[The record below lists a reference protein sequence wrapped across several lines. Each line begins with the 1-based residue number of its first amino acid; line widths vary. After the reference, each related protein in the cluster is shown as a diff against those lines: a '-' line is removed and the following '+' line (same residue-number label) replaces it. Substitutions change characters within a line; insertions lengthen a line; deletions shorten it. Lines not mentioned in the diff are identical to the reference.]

1 MNLLFKIA
9 WRNIVRNRRRSLMT
23 ASAIGAGALA
33 MLLFAGY
40 TNFIFTGLETGYVQR
55 DGHLTVFRSGYFLY
69 GAGNAAAYGIDDYS
83 EVIRLISQDPV
94 LQPLINVI
102 TPTQSLVGIAAN
114 YSADS
119 AASRTFI
126 GVGLIPSA
134 RDRMRRWD
142 EHGTGDVY
150 PSDARLAD
158 DDPNRGLIGTGL
170 ARILGL
176 CTALDLKKCPPPPA
190 VNSASAAGSGTA
202 GGASSVRSDIAELA
216 KRELG
221 SEVTGGA
228 PRAKDM
234 PQIDLLAATVGGA
247 PNVVSLNVSGAL
259 AIGAK
264 ELDDAYI
271 VMHLALAQQL
281 VYGRSEQKVTAI
293 MVQLH
298 RTERLAAAR
307 ARLETLFRQRQL
319 DLEVRDFAELTPYY
333 GQVIRLFSGIFLFI
347 SLVMGMIVLFAVVNT
362 MTMNVM
368 ERTNEI
374 GTIRAM
380 GVRRGR
386 IRLQFIFEG
395 VLIGAIGATIGTILA
410 IVLGNLTN
418 HIGLTWIPPG
428 NTTEIPLRL
437 VVLGRPWL
445 IVETWLGLVLVAA
458 IAALIPANRAARLA
472 VVDALRHV

>member
-1 MNLLFKIA
+1 MSQLFKIA

-69 GAGNAAAYGIDDYS
+69 GAGNAAAYGIDDYHD
-83 EVIRLISQDPV
+83 VMRLITEDPG
-94 LQPLINVI
+94 LQPLINVVS
-102 TPTQSLVGIAAN
+102 PTQSLLGIAAN
-114 YSADS
+114 YGADS

-126 GVGLIPSA
+126 GVGLIPSD

-142 EHGTGDVY
+142 EYGTGDVY
-150 PSDARLAD
+150 PPDARLSDA
-158 DDPNRGLIGTGL
+158 DPNRGLIGAGL

-176 CTALDLKKCPPPPA
+176 CTSLGLTHCPPAPA
-190 VNSASAAGSGTA
+190 KSAAAVAADNATVVNSDITALAQRALGEGTESAAKPPP
-202 GGASSVRSDIAELA
+202 SV
-216 KRELG
+216 
-221 SEVTGGA
+221 
-228 PRAKDM
+228 
-234 PQIDLLAATVGGA
+234 PQIVLLAATVGGA

-259 AIGAK
+259 AIGTK

-281 VYGRSEQKVTAI
+281 IYGRNQQKVTAI

-298 RTERLAAAR
+298 RTDQLAAAR
-307 ARLETLFRQRQL
+307 VRLNALFQRHHL
-319 DLEVRDFAELTPYY
+319 DLEVRDFAELSPYY
-333 GQVIRLFSGIFLFI
+333 GQVIGLFSGIFLFI

-380 GVRRGR
+380 GVRRAR
-386 IRLQFIFEG
+386 IRLQFLVEG
-395 VLIGAIGATIGTILA
+395 VLLGAIGATIGAILA
-410 IVLGNLTN
+410 VLIGALTN
-418 HIGLTWIPPG
+418 HIGLTWVPPG
-428 NTTEIPLRL
+428 NTTAIPLRL

-445 IVETWLGLVLVAA
+445 IIEAWLGLVLVAA

>member
-1 MNLLFKIA
+1 MNLLLKIA

-23 ASAIGAGALA
+23 ASAIAAGAMA

-55 DGHLTVFRSGYFLY
+55 DGHMTVFRAGYFLY
-69 GAGNAAAYGIDDYS
+69 GAGNAAAYGIDDYAS
-83 EVIRLISQDPV
+83 VMRLIGEDPV
-94 LQPLINVI
+94 LQPMIAVI
-102 TPTQSLVGIAAN
+102 TPTQSLLGIAAN

-119 AASRTFI
+119 SASRTFI
-126 GVGLIPSA
+126 GTGLVPSN

-150 PSDARLAD
+150 PADARLSD

-176 CTALDLKKCPPPPA
+176 CTALGLKDCPPPLAASPA
-190 VNSASAAGSGTA
+190 AANAGSAVVNTDITA
-202 GGASSVRSDIAELA
+202 LA
-216 KRELG
+216 RRELG
-221 SEVTGGA
+221 EGSGA
-228 PRAKDM
+228 AAAQSPAT

-259 AIGAK
+259 AIGQK

-271 VMHLALAQQL
+271 VMHLTLAQQL
-281 VYGRSEQKVTAI
+281 IYGRNEQKVTAI
-293 MVQLH
+293 VVQLH
-298 RTERLAAAR
+298 RTEQLAAAR
-307 ARLETLFRQRQL
+307 ARLNALFEQHHL

-333 GQVIRLFSGIFLFI
+333 GQVIGLFSGIFLFI
-347 SLVMGMIVLFAVVNT
+347 SLIMGMIVLFAVVNT

-380 GVRRGR
+380 GVRRAR
-386 IRLQFIFEG
+386 IRLQFIIEG
-395 VLIGAIGATIGTILA
+395 VLIGAIGATIGAILA
-410 IVLGNLTN
+410 ILVGDLTN
-418 HIGLTWIPPG
+418 HIGLTWVPPG
-428 NTTEIPLRL
+428 NTTPIPLRL
-437 VVLGRPWL
+437 VVMGRPWL
-445 IVETWLGLVLVAA
+445 IVEAWLGLVLIAA

>member
-69 GAGNAAAYGIDDYS
+69 GAGNAAAYGIDDYRG
-83 EVIRLISQDPV
+83 VMRLIAEDPA
-94 LQPLINVI
+94 LQPLIAVI
-102 TPTQSLVGIAAN
+102 TPTQALVGIAAN
-114 YSADS
+114 YSGDV

-126 GVGLIPSA
+126 GVGLVPSD

-142 EHGTGDVY
+142 AHGTGDVY
-150 PSDARLAD
+150 APDARLSDA
-158 DDPNRGLIGTGL
+158 DPNRGLIGAGL

-176 CTALDLKKCPPPPA
+176 CTALGLNHCPPAPAGSPA
-190 VNSASAAGSGTA
+190 VPTAGSAPTVNSEIAALARRALGEDTQ
-202 GGASSVRSDIAELA
+202 GAATR
-216 KRELG
+216 
-221 SEVTGGA
+221 A
-228 PRAKDM
+228 PIT

-259 AIGAK
+259 AIGTK

-281 VYGRSEQKVTAI
+281 VYGRNDQKVTAI

-298 RTERLAAAR
+298 RTEQLGAAR
-307 ARLETLFRQRQL
+307 ARLNALFQQHHL

-333 GQVIRLFSGIFLFI
+333 GQVIGLFSGIFLFI

-380 GVRRGR
+380 GVRRTR
-386 IRLQFIFEG
+386 IRLQFIIEG
-395 VLIGAIGATIGTILA
+395 VLIGATGATIGAILA
-410 IVLGNLTN
+410 IVIGDLTN
-418 HIGLTWIPPG
+418 HIGLTWVPPG
-428 NTTEIPLRL
+428 NTTPIPLRL

-445 IVETWLGLVLVAA
+445 IVEAWLGLVLIAA

>member
-1 MNLLFKIA
+1 MNLLLKIA

-23 ASAIGAGALA
+23 ASAIAAGALA

-69 GAGNAAAYGIDDYS
+69 GAGNAAAYGIDEYAG
-83 EVIRLISQDPV
+83 VMHLIAEDAV
-94 LQPLINVI
+94 LRPLIAVI
-102 TPTQSLVGIAAN
+102 TPTQSLLGIAAN
-114 YSADS
+114 YTADS

-126 GVGLIPSA
+126 GVGLIPSN

-150 PSDARLAD
+150 PPDARLSDA
-158 DDPNRGLIGTGL
+158 DPNRGLIGTGL

-176 CTALDLKKCPPPPA
+176 CTALELKNCPPAPKSPPGA
-190 VNSASAAGSGTA
+190 PAPGDEVVHSDITALARRELGGNASAAAAGSQ
-202 GGASSVRSDIAELA
+202 R
-216 KRELG
+216 
-221 SEVTGGA
+221 
-228 PRAKDM
+228 M

-247 PNVVSLNVSGAL
+247 PNVVSLNVGGAL

-271 VMHLALAQQL
+271 IMHLALAQQL
-281 VYGRSEQKVTAI
+281 VYGRNEQKVTAI
-293 MVQLH
+293 VLQLH
-298 RTERLAAAR
+298 RTEQLAGAR
-307 ARLETLFRQRQL
+307 ARLNALFEQHHL

-333 GQVIRLFSGIFLFI
+333 GQVIHLFSGIFLFI

-380 GVRRGR
+380 GVRRTR
-386 IRLQFIFEG
+386 IRLQFIVEG
-395 VLIGAIGATIGTILA
+395 VLIGAIGATIGTVLA
-410 IVLGNLTN
+410 ILIGDLTN
-418 HIGLTWIPPG
+418 HIGLTWVPPG
-428 NTTEIPLRL
+428 NTVPIPLRL

-445 IVETWLGLVLVAA
+445 IVEAWLGLVLIAA

>member
-69 GAGNAAAYGIDDYS
+69 GAGNAAAYGIDDYLG
-83 EVIRLISQDPV
+83 VMRLITEDPA
-94 LQPLINVI
+94 LQPLIAVI
-102 TPTQSLVGIAAN
+102 SPTQALVGIAAN
-114 YSADS
+114 YSADT

-126 GVGLIPSA
+126 GVGLMPSD

-142 EHGTGDVY
+142 EYGTADVY
-150 PSDARLAD
+150 PPDARLSDA
-158 DDPNRGLIGTGL
+158 DPNRGLIGTGL

-176 CTALDLKKCPPPPA
+176 CSALGLTNCPPAPVGSPAVPAAGSAAA
-190 VNSASAAGSGTA
+190 VNSDITA
-202 GGASSVRSDIAELA
+202 LA
-216 KRELG
+216 RRELG
-221 SEVTGGA
+221 DAVSAAAAHSTL
-228 PRAKDM
+228 M

-271 VMHLALAQQL
+271 IMHLALAQQL
-281 VYGRSEQKVTAI
+281 VYGRNEQEVTAI

-298 RTERLAAAR
+298 RTEQLAAAR
-307 ARLETLFRQRQL
+307 ARLNALFQQHHL

-380 GVRRGR
+380 GVRRVR
-386 IRLQFIFEG
+386 IRLQFIVEG
-395 VLIGAIGATIGTILA
+395 VLIGAIGATIGAILA
-410 IVLGNLTN
+410 ILIGDLTN
-418 HIGLTWIPPG
+418 HFGFTWVPPG
-428 NTTEIPLRL
+428 NTAPIPLRL

-445 IVETWLGLVLVAA
+445 IVEAWLGLVLVAA

>member
-1 MNLLFKIA
+1 MNLLLKIA

-23 ASAIGAGALA
+23 ASAIAAGALA

-69 GAGNAAAYGIDDYS
+69 GAGNAAAYGIDDYRS
-83 EVIRLISQDPV
+83 VMRLITQDPA
-94 LQPLINVI
+94 LRPLINVVS
-102 TPTQSLVGIAAN
+102 PTQSLVGIAAS
-114 YSADS
+114 YAPDS

-126 GVGLIPSA
+126 GVGLIPSD

-142 EHGTGDVY
+142 EYGTADVY
-150 PSDARLAD
+150 PPDTRLSDA
-158 DDPNRGLIGTGL
+158 DPNRGLIGSGL

-176 CTALDLKKCPPPPA
+176 CTSLGLTNCPPAPA
-190 VNSASAAGSGTA
+190 GSPSGAAAGSAGPANADITA
-202 GGASSVRSDIAELA
+202 LA
-216 KRELG
+216 QRELG
-221 SEVTGGA
+221 ESTDATRSHPSA
-228 PRAKDM
+228 P
-234 PQIDLLAATVGGA
+234 PQIVLLAATVGGA

-259 AIGAK
+259 AIGTK
-264 ELDDAYI
+264 ELDDAYV
-271 VMHLALAQQL
+271 VMPLALAQQL
-281 VYGRSEQKVTAI
+281 IYGRNLQKVTAI

-298 RTERLAAAR
+298 RTDQLAAAR
-307 ARLETLFRQRQL
+307 RRLNALFQQHHL
-319 DLEVRDFAELTPYY
+319 DLEVHDFAELTPYY
-333 GQVIRLFSGIFLFI
+333 GQVIGLFSGIFLFI

-380 GVRRGR
+380 GVRRAR
-386 IRLQFIFEG
+386 IRVQFIVEG
-395 VLIGAIGATIGTILA
+395 VLIGAIGATIGALLA
-410 IVLGNLTN
+410 ILIGDLTN
-418 HIGLTWIPPG
+418 HIGLTWVPPG
-428 NTTEIPLRL
+428 NTTAIPLRL

-445 IVETWLGLVLVAA
+445 IVEAWAGLVLVAA